1 MAASKE
7 EREAETRAYAHVSE
21 MTVIDVGC
29 GVGNTALLNLLE
41 MQQLRQEEEQ
51 FQLQNQQEECDD
63 LSPPA
68 PSKPPALNV
77 HFLDASNE
85 ALQKLQCDFRYK
97 LAVATNADKANELKS
112 TAATVTSQVYDLAS
126 PQTETTDH
134 LHQSADIALLL
145 FTLSAIGPYQ
155 LQSNQTH
162 FSGVVNA
169 VQNAARMLKPGGM
182 ILFRDY
188 AHYDDDQLRE
198 LFSLCFLWL
207 ILPRLYTH
215 CSCQDLAF
223 HY

>member
-85 ALQKLQCDFRYK
+85 AMKKLQCDFRYK
-97 LAVATNADKANELKS
+97 LAVANNADTANELKS
-112 TAATVTSQVYDLAS
+112 TAATVTSQEYDLAS

-134 LHQSADIALLL
+134 LHQSADMPL
-145 FTLSAIGPYQ
+145 FTLSTIGPYQ

-169 VQNAARMLKPGGM
+169 VQNALRMLKLGGV

-188 AHYDDDQLRE
+188 ARYDDD
-198 LFSLCFLWL
+198 
-207 ILPRLYTH
+207 
-215 CSCQDLAF
+215 
-223 HY
+223 

>member
-1 MAASKE
+1 MAVSKE
-7 EREAETRAYAHVSE
+7 EREAETRASAHVSE
-21 MTVIDVGC
+21 MTVIDLGC

-41 MQQLRQEEEQ
+41 MQQLRHEEEQ

-63 LSPPA
+63 SA
-68 PSKPPALNV
+68 PPALNV

-85 ALQKLQCDFRYK
+85 AMQKLQCDFRYK
-97 LAVATNADKANELKS
+97 LAVATNADTANELKS

-169 VQNAARMLKPGGM
+169 VQNALRMLKPGGV

-188 AHYDDDQLRE
+188 ARYDDNQLQ
-198 LFSLCFLWL
+198 LNSIVGAKLCDNFYMRIRWFW
-207 ILPRLYTH
+207 R
-215 CSCQDLAF
+215 
-223 HY
+223 